1 MSFEIH
7 NNMYYGVFGS
17 GIVHTCFNDL
27 IISWMEFQKAIRVR
41 QMLYKMQFPR
51 DGKRI
56 VVVVVLSAVMFML
69 WYWLGRATIPYRI
82 SAYNSLDIYAT
93 LTINVKHHFI
103 VTFRVIWSILQN
115 ITPMLNCTVMII
127 YSWFQDLQNPK
138 VIVFVR

>member
-93 LTINVKHHFI
+93 FFKNIIVDETKNLITIIRVKW
-103 VTFRVIWSILQN
+103 FRNRKTCKLQFLYNYWSIN
-115 ITPMLNCTVMII
+115 
-127 YSWFQDLQNPK
+127 
-138 VIVFVR
+138 